1 MLSWRCRRFRTRFS
15 PAGFSPAGTGKAHRR
30 RCAECAAYA
39 AALERMAA
47 ARLPLPERL
56 RADLSALALQPASR
70 ALGLDRLPVPAL
82 PLPPALRSRLQ
93 GIAREAERPRP
104 PLWIVSPRYAVAA
117 SLLLTVLTA
126 ALLRNPG
133 ELGIR
138 AVDFVGREV
147 TREVA
152 PPLAAAAAARESGVE
167 KLAALRTSAVSRYT
181 EIRGGVGASV
191 EGLETRVS
199 QIAGR
204 LLPASP
210 DPNSPRRTR

>member
-1 MLSWRCRRFRTRFS
+1 MLSWRCRRFRARFS
-15 PAGFSPAGTGKAHRR
+15 PAEPGAGTAHRR

-39 AALERMAA
+39 AALERMAS

-56 RADLSALALQPASR
+56 RADLSALALQPANR
-70 ALGLDRLPVPAL
+70 ALGLAPGRLPVPPL

-104 PLWIVSPRYAVAA
+104 PMWIVSPRYAVAA
-117 SLLLTVLTA
+117 SLLLTVVTA
-126 ALLRNPG
+126 ALLGNPG
-133 ELGIR
+133 ELGAR
-138 AVDFVGREV
+138 ALGFVGREV
-147 TREVA
+147 RREVA
-152 PPLAAAAAARESGVE
+152 SPLAEVRATGSAELQS
-167 KLAALRTSAVSRYT
+167 LRSNAVSRYT
-181 EIRGGVGASV
+181 EVRGGVDASV

-210 DPNSPRRTR
+210 LENHPANRRRRTP